1 MANRNASV
9 LISAVLLD
17 PWVIPPLITKF
28 KNNRVID
35 VVIVVTK
42 ITLYLNNLSKKI
54 IKFNIE
60 FSCSLFKVSK

>member
-42 ITLYLNNLSKKI
+42 ITLYLNN
-54 IKFNIE
+54 
-60 FSCSLFKVSK
+60 